1 MDFFSHRVRKKA
13 RPPPSGRALCSA
25 AGSSGAGPDGGAG
38 VRSEGVKT
46 GSRGLPP
53 LNRQPFSSR
62 RGEEA
67 GSVGGSAG
75 PGAGRLKNVALAALF
90 PCCALL
96 AWWLL
101 GRWHALNPY
110 LTPPPGEVL
119 DAAYASLLSGE
130 LARHTCISLARVFA
144 GFFLTA
150 ALALPLAAALY
161 FFPAVERFLRVPL
174 EFVRITPPLALI
186 PLLILWLGIGEGS
199 KLAIIVLASFFP
211 IFLNAIDGLKN
222 TDPRLLEMA
231 ETIDLTPWD
240 TFWRVLLPSSLPS
253 VITGLRIGFGY
264 SWRALIGAELI
275 AAAAG
280 LGYMILDAEELA
292 RTDRVFVGIL
302 VIGALG
308 YLFDAGLSRF
318 AAWMSRR
325 LHLAKGR

>member
-1 MDFFSHRVRKKA
+1 MAS
-13 RPPPSGRALCSA
+13 
-25 AGSSGAGPDGGAG
+25 
-38 VRSEGVKT
+38 
-46 GSRGLPP
+46 
-53 LNRQPFSSR
+53 LNGKSCSSR
-62 RGEEA
+62 RDEEA
-67 GSVGGSAG
+67 GSEGEGGG
-75 PGAGRLKNVALAALF
+75 PEVGRLKNVVLAALF
-90 PCCALL
+90 PCCVLL
-96 AWWLL
+96 VWWLL
-101 GRWHALNPY
+101 GRQHALNTY

-130 LARHTCISLARVFA
+130 LARHVCISLARVFA
-144 GFFLTA
+144 GFFLTV
-150 ALALPLAAALY
+150 ALALPLAAAIY
-161 FFPAVERFLRVPL
+161 FFPTVERLLHVPL

-222 TDPRLLEMA
+222 TDTRLLEMG

-292 RTDRVFVGIL
+292 RTDRVFVGVL

-325 LHLAKGR
+325 LHLVKGR